1 MVRTEEGL
9 QRYNDNYAQNIW
21 LWPFNDTDFFWCTTP
36 GPDKQADGANGSDM
50 AYSIACSALGRYET
64 TYIYNSGLLTT
75 VQSNPLEASSDLGI
89 KFTQIENYLESQKAK
104 IISAA
109 DDAEFE
115 KLYQEM
121 IDTLNSYDIED
132 VDAALNEYLQKSYSD
147 YDQKIENPNAEIFE
161 AE

>member
-9 QRYNDNYAQNIW
+9 QRYNDVYAQNIW

-36 GPDKQADGANGSDM
+36 GPDEQQDGANGSDM

-75 VQSNPLEASSDLGI
+75 IDSKPLEPSSDLGI
-89 KFTQIENYLESQKAK
+89 KYTQIENYLESQKAK
-104 IISAA
+104 IISATS
-109 DDAEFE
+109 DEEFE
-115 KLYQEM
+115 KEYQNM
-121 IDTLNSYDIED
+121 IDTLNSYDIEE
-132 VDAALNEYLQKSYSD
+132 VDAALNEYLQQACETYE
-147 YDQKIENPNAEIFE
+147 QKIENPNAEIYE